1 MICSTDLHAQFG
13 QFANLLNGKSR
24 TKSVAHVNL
33 KQAGDSKSVVQAQE
47 YKFLS
52 KRLDGEILIGN
63 AMAVILDS
71 VSIPIRT
78 NWLCINCDGHQ
89 ICIDRLLRSPDW

>member
-1 MICSTDLHAQFG
+1 MHAQFG

-24 TKSVAHVNL
+24 TKSVAHENL

-47 YKFLS
+47 YKFLA

-63 AMAVILDS
+63 AMAVYKNS
-71 VSIPIRT
+71 PR
-78 NWLCINCDGHQ
+78 HQ
-89 ICIDRLLRSPDW
+89 ITLYQSILEIWSKQT